1 MPNAPLVHGKAKS
14 SPSPTT
20 PTKSP
25 TRRKRKKSA
34 DLSVGDDEDNRK
46 SARRSP
52 EKYKVKYTHGSDS
65 DEDVVEFDNV
75 HRETAKSS
83 TSWGGPGPVSVHVP
97 TRAVATAITMD
108 KPHTLY
114 QGRARLMR
122 GDDTHWL
129 SEADCYIRQE
139 LAEVFTAQEED
150 VALFADLEIG
160 QVGIRCF
167 YCAENKA
174 PKDRNSSHCSF
185 PSTVA
190 GIQNAVSDLQ
200 RR

>member
-1 MPNAPLVHGKAKS
+1 M
-14 SPSPTT
+14 
-20 PTKSP
+20 
-25 TRRKRKKSA
+25 
-34 DLSVGDDEDNRK
+34 SVGDDDNRK

-65 DEDVVEFDNV
+65 DEDVVEFDSV
-75 HRETAKSS
+75 HRETAKSP
-83 TSWGGPGPVSVHVP
+83 TGGGPVSVHVP

-174 PKDRNSSHCSF
+174 QKDRNSSHCSF